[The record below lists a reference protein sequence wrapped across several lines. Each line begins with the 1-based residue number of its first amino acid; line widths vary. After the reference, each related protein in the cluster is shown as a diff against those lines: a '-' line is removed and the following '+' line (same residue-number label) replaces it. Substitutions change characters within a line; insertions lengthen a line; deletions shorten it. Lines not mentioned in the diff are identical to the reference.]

1 MQHRK
6 PIPDDQDTVILR
18 RGPLIARRPLVILL
32 AGLGV
37 LLVALTGWCLTIPV
51 RPPTPASH
59 PTPAMAVPLATE
71 AEIAAHTAPHTT
83 VFRFAANPRILVIDY
98 ASLREQG
105 LMLNRI
111 AAFVEK
117 AGLPHDRVLDT
128 TALNTAITQ
137 SGETIESYYYGHDY
151 GSHDLTQFFA
161 LADRDSIR
169 LDEDEERLRVLL
181 HQVALFDSTQPGA
194 VISLPQTSPD
204 GIDAFTRRIIL
215 RHELGH
221 GEFFSN
227 PVYADFVRRFW
238 SEALSVEQRAAFRHF
253 LGGLNYDTANE
264 ELMLNEMQAFLM
276 FTPDERYFTPGWIGA
291 SPAQVTALRHRFL
304 ATMPPGWLRNTAAT
318 PVPRRQRSITTR
330 MALAETLAGV
340 RLRNTSR
347 SASRYAAAGSVSRR
361 GSGNSRSRAA
371 KATTMSVP
379 ESVATFL

>member
-1 MQHRK
+1 MLH
-6 PIPDDQDTVILR
+6 PTPVPDNHDTVILR
-18 RGPLIARRPLVILL
+18 RAARVPRRPLVILL

-37 LLVALTGWCLTIPV
+37 LLVALTGWYLTIPV
-51 RPPTPASH
+51 RPDRPAL
-59 PTPAMAVPLATE
+59 AVNLATE
-71 AEIAAHTAPHTT
+71 AEIAAHTATHTT

-98 ASLREQG
+98 ATLREQG
-105 LMLNRI
+105 QTLNRI

-128 TALNTAITQ
+128 TALDAAIRQ
-137 SGETIESYYYGHDY
+137 SGETTESYYYGHDY
-151 GSHDLTQFFA
+151 GSHDLTMFFA

-169 LDEDEERLRVLL
+169 LGEDEERLRALL
-181 HQVALFDSTQPGA
+181 HQQALFDGTQPGA
-194 VISLPQTSPD
+194 VISLPQTTPD
-204 GIDAFTRRIIL
+204 GIDAFTRRVIL

-238 SEALSVEQRAAFRHF
+238 SEALSVEQRTAFRHF

-276 FTPDERYFTPGWIGA
+276 FTPDERYFTAGWIA
-291 SPAQVTALRHRFL
+291 AKPAELAALRRRFL
-304 ATMPPGWLRNTAAT
+304 ATMPPGWLRNTAGT
-318 PVPRRQRSITTR
+318 PLPRRQRSITTR
-330 MALAETLAGV
+330 MALAATLPGG
-340 RLRNTSR
+340 RLRKISR
-347 SASRYAAAGSVSRR
+347 SVSRYAAAGSVSRR

-371 KATTMSVP
+371 MATTMSVP